1 MLKEIHNKK
10 INVYQ
15 LHNNTHTHTHT
26 HTPLS
31 VTNNQLHVSAL
42 CSHLQAEH
50 RIVIKEKT
58 TSPISTPP
66 PYQRITIILLFILIF
81 AKVFIIRATLQN
93 PENHCLLGSKQ
104 SAVLRDICL
113 LLYVQS

>member
-66 PYQRITIILLFILIF
+66 PLPEDHNY
-81 AKVFIIRATLQN
+81 FIIYINFCKGFYNSRNVTK
-93 PENHCLLGSKQ
+93 S
-104 SAVLRDICL
+104 
-113 LLYVQS
+113 